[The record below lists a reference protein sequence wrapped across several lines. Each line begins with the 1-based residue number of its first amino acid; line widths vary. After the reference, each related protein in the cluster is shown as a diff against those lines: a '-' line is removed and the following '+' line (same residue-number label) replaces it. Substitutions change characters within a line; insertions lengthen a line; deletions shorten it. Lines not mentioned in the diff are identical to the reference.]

1 MKFTDDYETL
11 KQIHEDYKHQ
21 YERLRQENDET
32 NNKYLQIAA
41 EKKEV
46 ENHFESTIRN
56 FKIAIE
62 QKQKELE
69 DVQAKII
76 PTLDHDM
83 MRIKI
88 INELELP
95 HRQALDAKNAEIDKL
110 QDQIYELKR
119 QNDMLSTKLE
129 AVRYEAEKDIKDL
142 KERHKV
148 TNIIECQLK

>member
-1 MKFTDDYETL
+1 M
-11 KQIHEDYKHQ
+11 
-21 YERLRQENDET
+21 
-32 NNKYLQIAA
+32 
-41 EKKEV
+41 
-46 ENHFESTIRN
+46 ENHFDSTIRN

-83 MRIKI
+83 LRIKI

-95 HRQALDAKNAEIDKL
+95 HRQALDEKNAEIDKL

-148 TNIIECQLK
+148 YILIECHAKKHLLYNFSLK